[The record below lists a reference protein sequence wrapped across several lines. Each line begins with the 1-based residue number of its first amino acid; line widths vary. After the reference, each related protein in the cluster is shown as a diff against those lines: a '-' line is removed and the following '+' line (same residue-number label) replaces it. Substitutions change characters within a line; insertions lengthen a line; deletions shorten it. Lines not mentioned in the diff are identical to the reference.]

1 MKKSK
6 PHHRHCEERSDVAIS
21 LHPSLRFFFN
31 ISALFSICLFFIFS
45 PVMGRLP
52 GPVKP
57 SVKAAYTSEPKSP
70 VSQKLSPP
78 SFTTTG
84 IFVMDL
90 DTGIVLLDKN
100 PPLRLK
106 PASLTKIMT
115 SLVALDYY
123 SEGSVLKVIN
133 GQKSLGNTVKL
144 VKGDEL
150 TASEVIYA
158 LLVPSGNDA
167 AVTLAENYPG
177 GYQQFVKKMNQ
188 KITELG
194 LSNTNFTNVSGV
206 ESPNH
211 YTSAYDI
218 AMIAR
223 TALRRPAFSTIVS
236 TKNITIT
243 SLKGHTYPLE
253 STNILLGKPG
263 IVGVKTGWTPEAGEC
278 LVILVTKDNHP
289 VLISLL
295 NSNDRFGEAQKIINW
310 VYSNYLWQ

>member
-1 MKKSK
+1 
-6 PHHRHCEERSDVAIS
+6 
-21 LHPSLRFFFN
+21 
-31 ISALFSICLFFIFS
+31 
-45 PVMGRLP
+45 MGRLP

-100 PPLRLK
+100 PHLRLK

-211 YTSAYDI
+211 YTSASWNLPI
-218 AMIAR
+218 FFWENR
-223 TALRRPAFSTIVS
+223 ALWALKPAGLLKPASASLSWSRR
-236 TKNITIT
+236 TIT
-243 SLKGHTYPLE
+243 LFSLAY
-253 STNILLGKPG
+253 
-263 IVGVKTGWTPEAGEC
+263 
-278 LVILVTKDNHP
+278 
-289 VLISLL
+289 
-295 NSNDRFGEAQKIINW
+295 
-310 VYSNYLWQ
+310 